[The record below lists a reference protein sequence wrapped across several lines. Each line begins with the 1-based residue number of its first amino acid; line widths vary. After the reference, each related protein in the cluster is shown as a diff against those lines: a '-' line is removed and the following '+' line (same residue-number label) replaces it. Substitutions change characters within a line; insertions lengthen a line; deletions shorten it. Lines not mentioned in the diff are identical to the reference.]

1 MRLSIQSADVA
12 GARWRRLP
20 SLGVL
25 LLGLTVACA
34 KETAPGGSGGSGGT
48 ATGSGGDGNAGTG
61 GSPIGGTSGGGP
73 AGSVGTGGSVGNAGT
88 GGSVGTTGTAG
99 TSGNAGTTGN
109 AGAGGRAGTGG
120 RAGSAG
126 GTAGGGG
133 AGGGVASG
141 CAGKTYKL
149 CEDFETGTVGSI
161 PTGWTALNGFG
172 SDSMKGVGLATD
184 QWHSGSKALK
194 SQSMVPGEE
203 RIQKSL
209 AALGAT
215 ATKHWGRIF
224 YRVQSPAPRPAS
236 GAVIHVTFAAL
247 EGTTENRVVDT
258 VEASNGTH
266 QFLYNVPDDSCCSGS
281 AYSWSFDAN
290 WHCAEWYV
298 DVAAQSY
305 RFFTDST
312 EVTSLAFTANANAK
326 MSSYTAL
333 AVGAQFFQAPPT
345 PFVIWFDDLAID
357 DNQIGCQ

>member
-1 MRLSIQSADVA
+1 V
-12 GARWRRLP
+12 
-20 SLGVL
+20 
-25 LLGLTVACA
+25 
-34 KETAPGGSGGSGGT
+34 GS
-48 ATGSGGDGNAGTG
+48 
-61 GSPIGGTSGGGP
+61 
-73 AGSVGTGGSVGNAGT
+73 AGSVGTSGSA
-88 GGSVGTTGTAG
+88 GTTGTAG
-99 TSGNAGTTGN
+99 TSGTAGTTGN
-109 AGAGGRAGTGG
+109 AGTGG
-120 RAGSAG
+120 RAGAGG
-126 GTAGGGG
+126 GTA
-133 AGGGVASG
+133 ASG
-141 CAGKTYKL
+141 CAGKTYKF
-149 CEDFETGTVGSI
+149 CEDFETGNAGSI

-224 YRVQSPAPRPAS
+224 YLVQSPAPRPAS

-247 EGTTENRVVDT
+247 EGTTENRIVDT

-266 QFLYNVPDDSCCSGS
+266 QFLYNVPDDSCCNGS
-281 AYSWSFDAN
+281 AYSWSFDAK

-298 DVAAQSY
+298 DVASQSY
-305 RFFTDST
+305 RFFTDNT
-312 EVTSLAFTANANAK
+312 EVTSLAFTGNANAK
-326 MSSYTAL
+326 MSNYTSL

-345 PFVIWFDDLAID
+345 PFVVWFDDLAID